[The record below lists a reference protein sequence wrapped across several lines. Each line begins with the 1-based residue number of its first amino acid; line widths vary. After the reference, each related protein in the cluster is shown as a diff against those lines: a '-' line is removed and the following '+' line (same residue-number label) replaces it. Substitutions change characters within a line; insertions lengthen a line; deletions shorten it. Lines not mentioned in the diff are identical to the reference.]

1 MVIQTGKVASQKTLS
16 KEEYEKILIHG
27 AAEIL

>member
-1 MVIQTGKVASQKTLS
+1 VASQKALT

-27 AAEIL
+27 AAEILQ